1 MSESKKTVFVVGLG
15 PGGGQ
20 FLTVQAQ
27 SALQQAEVLCGYTVY
42 IDLVRPLYP
51 EKECYTTGM
60 TREIDRCRWALDT
73 ARAGRDVALVC
84 SGDAGVYGMASPL
97 LELAEEYPD
106 VNVEVVPGLT
116 AALSGGAVL
125 GAPLAHDFCVISLSD
140 RLTPWEVI
148 EKRLACAAQGDFAL
162 ALYNPSSKGRPDYLR
177 RAVDILLANGK
188 APDTLCGYV
197 RNIGREGQEKHILP
211 PQPAPGHR
219 GGYVHHRLCGQ
230 RRHPRAERADGHAA
244 GVPPMNVVVFSGTT
258 EGRELSR
265 QLAALGIEVTVSVA
279 TPLGQEEQGRTPGVT
294 VRCGRLLPDEMA
306 ALLGDAAL
314 CIDATHPY
322 AVEATKNIKAA
333 AEKAGVEYL
342 RLLRPAS
349 PLPENC
355 LVFESAKQAA
365 EALAAEEGNLLLA
378 TGAKELAQFAAIPPE
393 RLYPRVLP
401 TLESIAACE
410 AANIPHRNIIA
421 MQGPFSLALNQAM
434 MEQFHIRWLVTN
446 GRRRGRRLDE
456 KPPPLCRRGAARWS
470 SAARP
475 EQGET
480 ASEVLKRCK
489 EMIR

>member
-1 MSESKKTVFVVGLG
+1 
-15 PGGGQ
+15 
-20 FLTVQAQ
+20 
-27 SALQQAEVLCGYTVY
+27 
-42 IDLVRPLYP
+42 
-51 EKECYTTGM
+51 M

-188 APDTLCGYV
+188 APDTLCGSV

-211 PQPAPGHR
+211 LSQPPGYR

-230 RRHPRAERADGHAA
+230 RRHPRAERADGHAE

-279 TPLGQEEQGRTPGVT
+279 TPLGQEEQGSTPRRYRP
-294 VRCGRLLPDEMA
+294 VRA
-306 ALLGDAAL
+306 A
-314 CIDATHPY
+314 
-322 AVEATKNIKAA
+322 
-333 AEKAGVEYL
+333 
-342 RLLRPAS
+342 PA
-349 PLPENC
+349 
-355 LVFESAKQAA
+355 
-365 EALAAEEGNLLLA
+365 
-378 TGAKELAQFAAIPPE
+378 
-393 RLYPRVLP
+393 R
-401 TLESIAACE
+401 
-410 AANIPHRNIIA
+410 
-421 MQGPFSLALNQAM
+421 
-434 MEQFHIRWLVTN
+434 
-446 GRRRGRRLDE
+446 
-456 KPPPLCRRGAARWS
+456 
-470 SAARP
+470 
-475 EQGET
+475 
-480 ASEVLKRCK
+480 
-489 EMIR
+489 

>member
-188 APDTLCGYV
+188 APDTLCGSV

-211 PQPAPGHR
+211 LSQLR
-219 GGYVHHRLCGQ
+219 DTEVDMFTTVCGQ
-230 RRHPRAERADGHAA
+230 RRHSRAERADGHAA

-279 TPLGQEEQGRTPGVT
+279 TPLGQEEQGSTPGVT

-365 EALAAEEGNLLLA
+365 EALAAKEGNLLLA

-401 TLESIAACE
+401 TLESITACE

-421 MQGPFSLALNQAM
+421 MQGPFSFALNQAM
-434 MEQFHIRWLVTN
+434 MEQFHIRWLVTKD
-446 GRRRGRRLDE
+446 GGAAGGFDE
-456 KPPPLCRRGAARWS
+456 KAAAA
-470 SAARP
+470 SAAGAQLVVIRRPP